1 LKFKFLEINDHFRD
15 FTTPTLRKY
24 VREYAKWKYLNIT
37 EDKDHTGYYF
47 ELNNGVEKASV
58 IDEDGKI
65 DLSGIDLSVI
75 DEDGKIDLSGIDL
88 N

>member
-1 LKFKFLEINDHFRD
+1 
-15 FTTPTLRKY
+15 
-24 VREYAKWKYLNIT
+24 V
-37 EDKDHTGYYF
+37 TGYYF

-65 DLSGIDLSVI
+65 DLSNIDF
-75 DEDGKIDLSGIDL
+75 